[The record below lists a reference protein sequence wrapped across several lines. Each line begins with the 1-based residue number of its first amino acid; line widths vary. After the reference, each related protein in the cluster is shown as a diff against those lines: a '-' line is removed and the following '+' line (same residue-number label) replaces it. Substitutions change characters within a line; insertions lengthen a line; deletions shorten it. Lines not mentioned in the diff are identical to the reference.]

1 MFAGKFLLCC
11 RLAGVVDSMED
22 ESEAAQGQT
31 TATGNASLS
40 VPREESTCV
49 TAEACARPKS
59 ASSSHAYSTAYI
71 RKEFRKGALQ
81 KEVDTS
87 CPLKAARP
95 VYRHQHHTRKA
106 FTEMNQL
113 RR

>member
-1 MFAGKFLLCC
+1 
-11 RLAGVVDSMED
+11 MED

-31 TATGNASLS
+31 TATGNAALS
-40 VPREESTCV
+40 VHREVADISVRPR
-49 TAEACARPKS
+49 S
-59 ASSSHAYSTAYI
+59 APSHSVGGCI

-87 CPLKAARP
+87 CPAKAAQP

-106 FTEMNQL
+106 FCALQQL